1 MSRPS
6 FKDFKNKA
14 LKNPD
19 VKKDY
24 QELIPIYKLR
34 KKLIEMR
41 LSKGLTQAEIAR
53 IMGTSKSN
61 ISRLECGENVS
72 YPTFVTISKY
82 AHALG
87 YQVSVEFEPIPSGTG
102 LND

>member
-14 LKNPD
+14 LKDPE
-19 VKKDY
+19 VKKEY
-24 QELIPIYKLR
+24 NALIPIYDLR

-41 LSKGLTQAEIAR
+41 VNKGLTQAEIAK
-53 IMGTSKSN
+53 IMGTNKSN

-72 YPTFVTISKY
+72 YPTLATISKY

-87 YQVSVEFEPIPSGTG
+87 YRVNVEFKPMS
-102 LND
+102 